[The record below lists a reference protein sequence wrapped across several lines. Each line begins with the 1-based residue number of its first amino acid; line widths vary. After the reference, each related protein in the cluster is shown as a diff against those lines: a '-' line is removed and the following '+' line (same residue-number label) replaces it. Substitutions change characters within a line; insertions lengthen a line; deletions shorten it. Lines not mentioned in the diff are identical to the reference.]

1 MLKQNVHK
9 GSLKK
14 ITMTSL
20 GSRIEL
26 IIKVVLRI
34 FIQPLND
41 LLEARRVLLKAKMT
55 KNEREK
61 LGILYEYHTKVVDI
75 V

>member
-61 LGILYEYHTKVVDI
+61 LGIWYEYHTKVVDI